1 MADKGKADG
10 GLSLE
15 EILKMARTK
24 PMNVAL
30 VMGKDGLAVAG
41 DLRKGVEAMWREAK
55 AKAGGNKGGMGVCNI
70 VGKEV
75 QIQFTEDGYPASLK
89 KALKTALR
97 DLGLQFKPVFIGV
110 DGTVD
115 GEGDEEEPGAEGANV
130 AAASGG
136 GDQDGGMTGDMETQL
151 RDQLAQEY
159 EALKPNLAEAKGA
172 SPPPMVKKIEGLE
185 AMLTAELDRAPKKGI
200 AVLGLLKKMIDGFKP
215 DSGGAP
221 DPASDA
227 RRSSLADL
235 EKSVD
240 ALLKEF
246 A

>member
-1 MADKGKADG
+1 MADKDK
-10 GLSLE
+10 GLGLE
-15 EILKMARTK
+15 DIIKLARTK
-24 PMNVAL
+24 PVNIAL
-30 VMGKDGLAVAG
+30 IIGKEGVAVAG
-41 DLRKGVEAMWREAK
+41 DLRKGVEVMWREAK
-55 AKAGGNKGGMGVCNI
+55 AKAGGSKGGMGVCNV
-70 VGKEV
+70 VGKEI
-75 QIQFTEDGYPASLK
+75 QIQFTEDGYPSSLK
-89 KALKTALR
+89 KAFKTALR

-115 GEGDEEEPGAEGANV
+115 GEGDEEETVADGADG
-130 AAASGG
+130 AASPAGG
-136 GDQDGGMTGDMETQL
+136 QDNGTTTDLEAQL

-159 EALKPNLAEAKGA
+159 EALKPGLADAKSA

-200 AVLGLLKKMIDGFKP
+200 AVLGLLKKLIEGIKP
-215 DSGGAP
+215 ASGGAP
-221 DPASDA
+221 DPAFDA